1 MIIRRFLI
9 TGLLIFLLA
18 TQVVVAHAEMVVI
31 VNPHV
36 NFSVLTKGELRR
48 IFLGQ
53 TGKFPSGDPAEP
65 FDVVGEYRNTFYQ
78 TILTKTPESVENYW
92 ASMIFTGKA
101 QPPRQVQPNEA
112 KQLVATSSRA
122 ISYIDR
128 SQVDTSV
135 KVISITN
142 GQ

>member
-9 TGLLIFLLA
+9 TSSLIFFLA
-18 TQVVVAHAEMVVI
+18 IQMVVAHAEMVVI

-36 NFSVLTKGELRR
+36 NFSILTKGELRR

-53 TGKFPSGDPAEP
+53 TGKFPNGDPAEP

-78 TILTKTPESVENYW
+78 TILMKTPESVENYW

-112 KQLVATSSRA
+112 KQLVATSLRA

>member
-1 MIIRRFLI
+1 
-9 TGLLIFLLA
+9 
-18 TQVVVAHAEMVVI
+18 
-31 VNPHV
+31 
-36 NFSVLTKGELRR
+36 ELRR

-53 TGKFPSGDPAEP
+53 TGNFPNGDPAEA

-78 TILTKTPESVENYW
+78 SILMKTPESVENYW

-101 QPPRQVQPNEA
+101 KPPRQIQPNEA
-112 KQLVATSSRA
+112 KQLVATYPRA

-135 KVISITN
+135 KVINVTN

>member
-1 MIIRRFLI
+1 MIIKRFLI
-9 TGLLIFLLA
+9 SSILFLLTIQMA
-18 TQVVVAHAEMVVI
+18 AAHADMVVI
-31 VNPHV
+31 ANPHA
-36 NFSVLTKGELRR
+36 NFNFLTKGELRR

-53 TGKFPSGDPAEP
+53 TGNFPNGDPAEP
-65 FDVVGEYRNTFYQ
+65 FDVVGEYRNMFYQ
-78 TILTKTPESVENYW
+78 TMLMKTPESVENYW

-112 KQLVATSSRA
+112 KQLVATSPRA

-128 SQVDTSV
+128 SQVDASV

>member
-1 MIIRRFLI
+1 MIIRRFL
-9 TGLLIFLLA
+9 TGWLVFLL
-18 TQVVVAHAEMVVI
+18 TIHFTVAHAEMVVI

-36 NFSVLTKGELRR
+36 SFDFLTKGELRR

-53 TGKFPSGDPAEP
+53 TGNFPNGDPAEP
-65 FDVVGEYRNTFYQ
+65 LDVIGESRNIFYQ
-78 TILTKTPESVENYW
+78 SILMKTPESVENYW

-112 KQLVATSSRA
+112 KQVVAKSPRA

-135 KVISITN
+135 KVINITN